1 MEDLV
6 NLIAT
11 NQSPSDISDKIKE
24 ILYTK
29 SAEKINEVVPQVSA
43 SMFGQEVDEEDYDDD
58 YENDEYEDEDEEDE
72 DEE

>member
-29 SAEKINEVVPQVSA
+29 SAEKISEVTPQVSA
-43 SMFGQEVDEEDYDDD
+43 SMFGQEDDE
-58 YENDEYEDEDEEDE
+58 DEYEDEEDEYEEDE
-72 DEE
+72 DDE

>member
-1 MEDLV
+1 M

>member
-1 MEDLV
+1 M

-29 SAEKINEVVPQVSA
+29 SAEKISEVTPQVSA
-43 SMFGQEVDEEDYDDD
+43 SMFGQEDDEDDE
-58 YENDEYEDEDEEDE
+58 YEEEDEYEDEE

>member
-29 SAEKINEVVPQVSA
+29 SAEKINEVVPQVSS

-58 YENDEYEDEDEEDE
+58 YENDEYEDEDEDE

>member
-29 SAEKINEVVPQVSA
+29 SAEKISEVTPQVSA
-43 SMFGQEVDEEDYDDD
+43 SMFGQEEDEEDY
-58 YENDEYEDEDEEDE
+58 EEEGEYEEDDEDEE
-72 DEE
+72 

>member
-29 SAEKINEVVPQVSA
+29 SAEKISEVTPQVSA
-43 SMFGQEVDEEDYDDD
+43 SMFGQEDDED
-58 YENDEYEDEDEEDE
+58 DEYEDEEDEEDE
-72 DEE
+72 E

>member
-24 ILYTK
+24 ILYAK
-29 SAEKINEVVPQVSA
+29 SAEKINEVTPHVSA
-43 SMFGQEVDEEDYDDD
+43 SMFGQEVDE
-58 YENDEYEDEDEEDE
+58 DEYEDEEDDEYEDEEDE
-72 DEE
+72 E

>member
-11 NQSPSDISDKIKE
+11 NQSASDISDKIKE
-24 ILYTK
+24 ILYAK
-29 SAEKINEVVPQVSA
+29 SAEKINEVTPYVSA
-43 SMFGQEVDEEDYDDD
+43 SMFGQEVDEEDY
-58 YENDEYEDEDEEDE
+58 EEEDEYEDEEEDDDE

>member
-24 ILYTK
+24 ILYAK
-29 SAEKINEVVPQVSA
+29 SAEKINEVTPQVSA
-43 SMFGQEVDEEDYDDD
+43 SMFGQEVDE
-58 YENDEYEDEDEEDE
+58 DEYEDEEDEYEEDE

>member
-11 NQSPSDISDKIKE
+11 GQSPSDISDKIKE
-24 ILYTK
+24 ILYAK
-29 SAEKINEVVPQVSA
+29 SAEKINEVTPQVSA
-43 SMFGQEVDEEDYDDD
+43 SMFGQEADDE
-58 YENDEYEDEDEEDE
+58 EYEDEDEGEYEDD

>member
-11 NQSPSDISDKIKE
+11 GQSPSDISDKIKE
-24 ILYTK
+24 ILYAK
-29 SAEKINEVVPQVSA
+29 SAEKINEVTPQVSA
-43 SMFGQEVDEEDYDDD
+43 SMFGQEVDE
-58 YENDEYEDEDEEDE
+58 DEYEDEEDEYEEDDE

>member
-29 SAEKINEVVPQVSA
+29 SAEKISEVTPQVSA
-43 SMFGQEVDEEDYDDD
+43 SMFGQED
-58 YENDEYEDEDEEDE
+58 DEEDE
-72 DEE
+72 YEEEDEE

>member
-29 SAEKINEVVPQVSA
+29 SAEKISEVTPQVSA
-43 SMFGQEVDEEDYDDD
+43 SMFGQEDDEDDE
-58 YENDEYEDEDEEDE
+58 YEEDEYEDEE

>member
-11 NQSPSDISDKIKE
+11 GQSPSDISDRIKE
-24 ILYTK
+24 ILYAK
-29 SAEKINEVVPQVSA
+29 SAEKINEVTPQVSA
-43 SMFGQEVDEEDYDDD
+43 SMFGQEVDE
-58 YENDEYEDEDEEDE
+58 DEYEDEEDEYEEDDE

>member
-24 ILYTK
+24 ILYAK
-29 SAEKINEVVPQVSA
+29 SAEKINEVTPQVSA
-43 SMFGQEVDEEDYDDD
+43 SMFGQEKDEEDY
-58 YENDEYEDEDEEDE
+58 EEEGEYEEDEEDE
-72 DEE
+72 EDEE

>member
-1 MEDLV
+1 M

-29 SAEKINEVVPQVSA
+29 SAEKISEVTPQVSA
-43 SMFGQEVDEEDYDDD
+43 SMFGQED
-58 YENDEYEDEDEEDE
+58 DEEDE
-72 DEE
+72 YEEEDEE

>member
-24 ILYTK
+24 ILYAK
-29 SAEKINEVVPQVSA
+29 SAEKINEVTPQVSA
-43 SMFGQEVDEEDYDDD
+43 SMFGQEVDDEDY
-58 YENDEYEDEDEEDE
+58 EEEGEYEEDEEDE
-72 DEE
+72 E

>member
-11 NQSPSDISDKIKE
+11 NQSASDISDKIKE

-29 SAEKINEVVPQVSA
+29 SAEKISEVTPQVSA
-43 SMFGQEVDEEDYDDD
+43 SMFGQEDEEDY
-58 YENDEYEDEDEEDE
+58 EEEGEYEEDDEDEEDE
-72 DEE
+72 E

>member
-29 SAEKINEVVPQVSA
+29 SAEKISEVTPQVSA
-43 SMFGQEVDEEDYDDD
+43 SMFGQEDDEE
-58 YENDEYEDEDEEDE
+58 DEYEDEE

>member
-24 ILYTK
+24 ILYSK
-29 SAEKINEVVPQVSA
+29 SAEKINEVTPHVSA
-43 SMFGQEVDEEDYDDD
+43 SMFGQEVDDED
-58 YENDEYEDEDEEDE
+58 YEDEDEDDDEEEYDGEDE
-72 DEE
+72 G

>member
-11 NQSPSDISDKIKE
+11 NQSASDISDKIKE

-29 SAEKINEVVPQVSA
+29 SAEKIDEVIPQVSA
-43 SMFGQEVDEEDYDDD
+43 SMFSQEADDED
-58 YENDEYEDEDEEDE
+58 YEDEDEDEYEDD

>member
-1 MEDLV
+1 M

-29 SAEKINEVVPQVSA
+29 SAEKISEVTPQVSA
-43 SMFGQEVDEEDYDDD
+43 SMFGQEEDEEDY
-58 YENDEYEDEDEEDE
+58 EEEGEYEEDDEDEE
-72 DEE
+72 

>member
-11 NQSPSDISDKIKE
+11 KQSPSDISDKIKE
-24 ILYTK
+24 ILYAK
-29 SAEKINEVVPQVSA
+29 SAEKINEVTPHVSA
-43 SMFGQEVDEEDYDDD
+43 SMFGQEVED
-58 YENDEYEDEDEEDE
+58 DEYEDEE

>member
-11 NQSPSDISDKIKE
+11 NQSASDISDKIKE

-29 SAEKINEVVPQVSA
+29 SAEKIDEVIPQVSA
-43 SMFGQEVDEEDYDDD
+43 SMFGQEEDTED
-58 YENDEYEDEDEEDE
+58 YEDEDEDE
-72 DEE
+72 DEYEDDDEE